1 MAEATMAIDPVCG
14 MQVDPATAAGSSE
27 YKGQTYYFCSIG
39 CKKQFDRNPE
49 QFVGQTQEE
58 HKGHDHSQHT
68 HHDH

>member
-14 MQVDPATAAGSSE
+14 MQVDPATAASSSE
-27 YKGQTYYFCSIG
+27 YKDQTYYFCSIG

-49 QFVGQTQEE
+49 QFVDQAQEE